1 MHVRQKIC
9 VFMLF
14 IYLGHFLV
22 FSYSLITYACS
33 IIAVYRHRATLLNL
47 IYLGF
52 CTLIN
57 TSFVYLAKFA
67 VHWQIHFILII
78 ICYYCS
84 CFFFLASTAA
94 LNSEMNKI
102 FDGRSL

>member
-1 MHVRQKIC
+1 
-9 VFMLF
+9 MLF

-47 IYLGF
+47 IYLVF

-67 VHWQIHFILII
+67 VHWQIHFIII
-78 ICYYCS
+78 IMMRPSLPFHTCL
-84 CFFFLASTAA
+84 FID
-94 LNSEMNKI
+94 I
-102 FDGRSL
+102 FNHITYLLI

>member
-1 MHVRQKIC
+1 MHVRQKNC

-14 IYLGHFLV
+14 IYLGHFSV
-22 FSYSLITYACS
+22 FSYFLITYACS
-33 IIAVYRHRATLLNL
+33 IIAVYRQRGTLLNL
-47 IYLGF
+47 IYLVF

-57 TSFVYLAKFA
+57 TSFVYLTKFA
-67 VHWQIHFILII
+67 VHWQIHFVII
-78 ICYYCS
+78 IFLLL
-84 CFFFLASTAA
+84 FFFLASTAA

>member
-1 MHVRQKIC
+1 M
-9 VFMLF
+9 
-14 IYLGHFLV
+14 V
-22 FSYSLITYACS
+22 FSFSLITYACS
-33 IIAVYRHRATLLNL
+33 IIAVYRHQATLLNL
-47 IYLGF
+47 IYLVF

-67 VHWQIHFILII
+67 AHWQIHFIII
-78 ICYYCS
+78 IIFYY
-84 CFFFLASTAA
+84 CFFFSASTAA

>member
-9 VFMLF
+9 LFILF

-47 IYLGF
+47 IYLVF

-67 VHWQIHFILII
+67 VHWQINFII
-78 ICYYCS
+78 IIIFITV
-84 CFFFLASTAA
+84 FFFWLLLQLSI
-94 LNSEMNKI
+94 LK
-102 FDGRSL
+102 